1 MEGTKY
7 VLCLVFKLTAIKLLM
22 LTALLKTQQSVSFDR
37 FHPIM
42 HRKLHSADHT
52 FWFCGP
58 LKFSKSD
65 TCINLMRSSTR
76 HRWKARLPN
85 PDRTYHFSIWLTAS
99 AASLSFLL
107 SSEFNRKF
115 SFPHVQHL
123 TAHGLWKLDC
133 QVINVLKLVL
143 QHVLFFF
150 LFFLI
155 LIASLNF

>member
-1 MEGTKY
+1 
-7 VLCLVFKLTAIKLLM
+7 
-22 LTALLKTQQSVSFDR
+22 
-37 FHPIM
+37 M

-76 HRWKARLPN
+76 HHWKARLPN

-123 TAHGLWKLDC
+123 TAHGLWKLDR

-150 LFFLI
+150 NLDCIFKFLMMLFCFIVYCFEAFNSRILRPDSGSRVFL
-155 LIASLNF
+155 LLKKMKPNQK